1 MAGAADGQD
10 APRGRAKLSVV
21 ATPIGNLED
30 LSARALATLRACDRL
45 AAEDTRRTRA
55 LLTHFGIAGK
65 TMIAL
70 HAHSSEDDV
79 ARVVAHLQDGEH
91 VAVVTDAGTP
101 LVSDPGSELVRAAI
115 AAGVRVEPIP
125 GPSAVTA
132 ALCASGLATDAGFR
146 FLGFLP
152 RDGVARGRAI
162 AVVCETPESVV
173 IFEAPNRTSATLR
186 ELAAATPDRAACVA
200 RELTKLHEEVV
211 RGTLRQL
218 AELGADREWIGEIA
232 IVLGAHDP
240 DARGGL
246 VDDAALEARID
257 EELGKGLHAKTIAE
271 RLAAWSGRPKR
282 DVYERVVARKR
293 GAP

>member
-1 MAGAADGQD
+1 MAGAGDEED
-10 APRGRAKLSVV
+10 ARGAPGRARLSVV

-30 LSARALATLRACDRL
+30 LSARALATLRACDRI

-65 TMIAL
+65 PMIAL

-79 ARVVAHLQDGEH
+79 ARVVTHLEHGEH
-91 VAVVTDAGTP
+91 IALVTDAGTP
-101 LVSDPGSELVRAAI
+101 LVSDPGSEMVRAAI
-115 AAGVRVEPIP
+115 AAGVRIEPIP
-125 GPSAVTA
+125 GASAVTA

-162 AVVCETPESVV
+162 AIVCETPEPVV

-186 ELAAATPDRAACVA
+186 ELA
-200 RELTKLHEEVV
+200 ELAV
-211 RGTLRQL
+211 
-218 AELGADREWIGEIA
+218 DREWIGEIA
-232 IVLGAHDP
+232 IVLGSHDP

-246 VDDAALEARID
+246 VDDAALDARID
-257 EELGKGLHAKTIAE
+257 DELGKGLHAKTIAE

-293 GAP
+293 GA

>member
-1 MAGAADGQD
+1 
-10 APRGRAKLSVV
+10 VV

-30 LSARALATLRACDRL
+30 LSARALETLRTCDRV

-65 TMIAL
+65 PMIAL
-70 HAHSSEDDV
+70 HAHSSDDDV
-79 ARVVAHLQDGEH
+79 ARVVGHLTDGEH
-91 VAVVTDAGTP
+91 IAVVTDAGTP
-101 LVSDPGSELVRAAI
+101 LVSDPGSEVVRAAI
-115 AAGVRVEPIP
+115 AAGVRIEPIP
-125 GPSAVTA
+125 GASAVTA

-146 FLGFLP
+146 FVGFLP

-162 AVVCETPESVV
+162 ALVCETPEPVV
-173 IFEAPNRTSATLR
+173 IFEAPNRTNATLR

-200 RELTKLHEEVV
+200 RELTKLHEEIV
-211 RGTLRQL
+211 RGSLREL
-218 AELGADREWIGEIA
+218 AAVEAAGEREWIGEIA

-246 VDDAALEARID
+246 IDDAAVDARID

-271 RLAAWSGRPKR
+271 RIAAWSGRPKR

-293 GAP
+293 EA